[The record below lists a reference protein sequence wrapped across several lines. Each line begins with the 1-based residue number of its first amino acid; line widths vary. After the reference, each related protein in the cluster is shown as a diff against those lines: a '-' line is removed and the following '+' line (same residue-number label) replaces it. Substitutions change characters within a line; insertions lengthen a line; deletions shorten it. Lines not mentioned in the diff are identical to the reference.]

1 MSILSVI
8 GGSPGLYA
16 GLNSGT
22 YFDTGAS
29 RSSAPRSAAGNRAAN
44 ERACMRINTLNSG
57 NDLGETREALHSR
70 DSEER
75 APSEINAALRSEIA
89 NLQVSSQN
97 VTASDS
103 HVAGTEMSAE
113 MRAYTESQMQPTTAA
128 KAILELL
135 Q

>member
-1 MSILSVI
+1 
-8 GGSPGLYA
+8 
-16 GLNSGT
+16 
-22 YFDTGAS
+22 
-29 RSSAPRSAAGNRAAN
+29 
-44 ERACMRINTLNSG
+44 MRINTLTSG
-57 NDLGETREALHSR
+57 NDLGATREALHSR